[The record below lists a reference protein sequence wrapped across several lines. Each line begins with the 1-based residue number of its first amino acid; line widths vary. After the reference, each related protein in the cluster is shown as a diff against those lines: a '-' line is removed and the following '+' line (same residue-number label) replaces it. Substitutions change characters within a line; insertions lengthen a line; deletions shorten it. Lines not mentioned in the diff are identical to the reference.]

1 MSSIHNLSV
10 GLANLESSKIGRK
23 FVSVFNLGVY
33 ATNVKPPIF
42 EATMAFLERMTRP
55 HSANEAYKRLMS
67 AKPEMYPKVTRIVAK

>member
-33 ATNVKPPIF
+33 ATNVKPPNF
-42 EATMAFLERMTRP
+42 EATMAFLERMTRL
-55 HSANEAYKRLMS
+55 HFANEARKRLMR
-67 AKPEMYPKVTRIVAK
+67 AEPEMYPKVTRIVAK